1 MTSKSESS
9 TEQPIERKSTRILN
23 LSPEV
28 AWLSVEPVLER
39 RAVTRGHQ
47 WSSAAIRGHQKSS
60 VVISVHY
67 DEPGDKLLG
76 VVVDILADEPCLSSI
91 VKGNDH
97 RVRDVRGLDAVDVQL
112 EQLEGRQSMAIN
124 GNQWQSM
131 AIDGNQWQS
140 MTINGNQ

>member
-1 MTSKSESS
+1 
-9 TEQPIERKSTRILN
+9 
-23 LSPEV
+23 
-28 AWLSVEPVLER
+28 
-39 RAVTRGHQ
+39 
-47 WSSAAIRGHQKSS
+47 

-112 EQLEGRQSMAIN
+112 EQVEGRQSMAIDGNRWQSMAIDGNRWQSMAIN
-124 GNQWQSM
+124 GNQWGDPWHSIRTLFM
-131 AIDGNQWQS
+131 RTSLAHH
-140 MTINGNQ
+140 

>member
-1 MTSKSESS
+1 
-9 TEQPIERKSTRILN
+9 
-23 LSPEV
+23 
-28 AWLSVEPVLER
+28 
-39 RAVTRGHQ
+39 
-47 WSSAAIRGHQKSS
+47 
-60 VVISVHY
+60 
-67 DEPGDKLLG
+67 
-76 VVVDILADEPCLSSI
+76 VVDILADEPCLSSI